1 MNGLGSG
8 DLLAMAELEL
18 AERRRRASRERLIHI
33 QGDGRQAGLTVRVV
47 QALGRG
53 LIRVGE
59 RLQGS
64 SLKSDLTAEKELRL
78 DRVPAS

>member
-8 DLLAMAELEL
+8 DLLVLAELEL
-18 AERRRRASRERLIHI
+18 AERRRRASRDRLVR
-33 QGDGRQAGLTVRVV
+33 DLSSRQAGLALSLV
-47 QALGRG
+47 QAVGRG
-53 LIRVGE
+53 LIRAGE

-64 SLKSDLTAEKELRL
+64 SLAGDLTAENGPRL

>member
-8 DLLAMAELEL
+8 DLLVLAELEL
-18 AERRRRASRERLIHI
+18 AERRRRASRDRLVHDL
-33 QGDGRQAGLTVRVV
+33 GRRQAGPVSSLV
-47 QALGRG
+47 QAVGRG
-53 LIRVGE
+53 LIRVGV

-64 SLKSDLTAEKELRL
+64 SPAGDLTTEKELRF